1 MSKRPVGMYF
11 VIVWFVIFSFIH
23 LQTVRRIVFQYNV
36 KSGIR
41 FIFAA
46 ALVLLIWEIYGLFKL
61 KSIPRWIC
69 IVLLGWWA
77 LSSLVKIPSITSPPF
92 PSARN
97 ALIMKAIL
105 GGISLVNVV
114 IIWYLSRPSF
124 RNRCVQYC
132 KEQDKRKQEQEIT
145 KKFV

>member
-46 ALVLLIWEIYGLFKL
+46 ALVLLIWEICMSECKCIKTKL
-61 KSIPRWIC
+61 RYHP
-69 IVLLGWWA
+69 G
-77 LSSLVKIPSITSPPF
+77 
-92 PSARN
+92 
-97 ALIMKAIL
+97 
-105 GGISLVNVV
+105 
-114 IIWYLSRPSF
+114 
-124 RNRCVQYC
+124 
-132 KEQDKRKQEQEIT
+132 
-145 KKFV
+145 